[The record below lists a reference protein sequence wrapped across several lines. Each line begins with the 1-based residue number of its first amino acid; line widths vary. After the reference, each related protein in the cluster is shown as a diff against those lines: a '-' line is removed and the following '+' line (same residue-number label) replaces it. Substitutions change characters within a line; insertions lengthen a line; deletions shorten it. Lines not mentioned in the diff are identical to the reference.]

1 MILEVTVFKT
11 NVILKNIQSGTLYQP
26 EKKTEIANARNPL
39 EKKRRKKSAESDK
52 TKHLIHTKASMSST
66 GPVCLKL
73 WKPIHRHHRFLTG
86 ALAQPSLSTDLI
98 RHYNISR
105 KKNQTY

>member
-1 MILEVTVFKT
+1 
-11 NVILKNIQSGTLYQP
+11 
-26 EKKTEIANARNPL
+26 
-39 EKKRRKKSAESDK
+39 
-52 TKHLIHTKASMSST
+52 MSST

-105 KKNQTY
+105 KKKNKHIKVICYSEQNPEAHHDLVLYLKDVDNSTTMWNSD